1 MIMTKE
7 KRFIEKED
15 LIVFEEYAKNRK
27 KIRKDLV
34 EFKKNRRV
42 SIGPYATFYFESFE
56 TMLAQVQ
63 EMLHIEK
70 GGDEQLKDELNAY
83 NPLIPKGKEL
93 VATLMFEIDDPTSRV
108 DFLGKVGGI
117 EEKIYIKVGE
127 EIIKAVPENDVDRT
141 SSEGKASSVQFVHF
155 NFSSKQIKKF
165 KDLNNNI
172 QNQINLISQ
181 NTKKSEEI
189 SQKTL
194 ELENKLSKEIS
205 EICKKYQIPLHTDA
219 VQAVGKVPI
228 NVKELGV
235 DALSVSSH
243 KINGPKG
250 IGALFIKKGLRVTP
264 QILGGGQENG
274 MRSGTENVASIVGFG
289 KACEIAKER
298 LNENISHFQTL
309 HSTML
314 SRVIKEISHVK
325 LNGHSEKRIFNN
337 IHLTFMGVNGEDLII
352 KLDEHGI
359 AASTGSACSMHT
371 QKASHV
377 LQALGFNHEQI
388 TGSLR
393 MSFGYLNTLDE
404 FNQTIDVLKK
414 VVIELRSVSPYKT
427 KYNF

>member
-1 MIMTKE
+1 LIYLDNAASTAVHPEVVKE
-7 KRFIEKED
+7 MLPYFDVQYGNPSSIHRFGRK
-15 LIVFEEYAKNRK
+15 AKNAIQKARK
-27 KIRKDLV
+27 QVAALIGAEPDEILFTSGGTESNNTILYGIPKLQGSHLDQNHIITSSIEHEAILQPCKEFENIGIKITYLPVDEHGIVDPNDIANSINSHTVL
-34 EFKKNRRV
+34 V
-42 SIGPYATFYFESFE
+42 SI
-56 TMLAQVQ
+56 MLANN
-63 EMLHIEK
+63 E
-70 GGDEQLKDELNAY
+70 
-83 NPLIPKGKEL
+83 
-93 VATLMFEIDDPTSRV
+93 
-108 DFLGKVGGI
+108 VG
-117 EEKIYIKVGE
+117 
-127 EIIKAVPENDVDRT
+127 T
-141 SSEGKASSVQFVHF
+141 
-155 NFSSKQIKKF
+155 
-165 KDLNNNI
+165 I
-172 QNQINLISQ
+172 QPI
-181 NTKKSEEI
+181 
-189 SQKTL
+189 
-194 ELENKLSKEIS
+194 KEIS

-250 IGALFIKKGLRVTP
+250 IGELFIKKGLRVTP
-264 QILGGGQENG
+264 QILGGGQEKG
-274 MRSGTENVASIVGFG
+274 MRSGTENVASIVGLG

-314 SRVIKEISHVK
+314 SRVIKEIPHVK

-359 AASTGSACSMHT
+359 AASTGSACSIHT

-377 LQALGFNHEQI
+377 LKAMGFNHEQI

-393 MSFGYLNTLDE
+393 ISFGYLNTLDE
-404 FNQTIDVLKK
+404 VEQTIDVLKK
-414 VVIELRSVSPYKT
+414 VVSELRSVSPYKT